1 MRRSD
6 LQSLQRLASRPLYI
20 LARSEGDDLVSNRL
34 GAERSRDLAALLN
47 RTGFDL
53 DGALASALRSV
64 PGATLEMIEIE
75 RVGGAATCTVRAS
88 LGDSRIEI
96 GIPMDRPGPI
106 AVSEDDPAF
115 EESGR
120 EDHLLRLAPPPG
132 DRGLVP
138 RLIRDAAGG

>member
-1 MRRSD
+1 VRRED
-6 LQSLQRLASRPLYI
+6 LQALQKLAARPLYI
-20 LARSEGDDLVSNRL
+20 LARSESNDLVSNRL
-34 GAERSRDLAALLN
+34 AAERSRDLAALLN
-47 RTGFDL
+47 RTGFDF
-53 DGALASALRSV
+53 GAALASAARRV

-75 RVGGAATCTVRAS
+75 RVGGAPTCTVRAS
-88 LGDSRIEI
+88 VDGSRFAI

-106 AVSEDDPAF
+106 AVSEDDPAG

-132 DRGLVP
+132 DADLVP